1 MWINAKRIYGTIYL
15 RNMNNLRKN
24 LTFISRLVLTVFLFS
39 LLVVPMNI
47 QAETVYNGG
56 DNEGIKSLSEQI
68 KAKQDKIKE
77 LSDKIGEYDKSIKN
91 YRSQAVTLS
100 SQVNYLGA
108 RIVKTE
114 AEIELTES
122 QISENSL
129 QIQDTENKIRQNETN
144 TNNKKKVL
152 REFIQQMYQ
161 KDQTSELEI
170 ILGHDSVS
178 DYYNE
183 MRALS
188 ILQNKMNDGLKEL
201 KELKIELNKSMAELE
216 AKKASLK
223 NLKDKLEKNRESLDE
238 QIITKQNILSQTRN
252 SEVRFQSLLSSVKSE
267 QANINFE
274 IANLE
279 KVIRERLAKEG
290 AGKLEALGDATFNWP
305 VPNRGI
311 TAYFHDP
318 TYPFRYIFEHPAIDL
333 RSKQNSPLRASA
345 SGYVGRVKLNSSSS
359 YGYIMIIHADGF
371 STVYGHV
378 TKSYVKEDQFVTQ
391 GELIGQTGG
400 MPGTAGA
407 GRLSTGPH
415 LHFEIRKNGIPVNP
429 LNYLP

>member
-1 MWINAKRIYGTIYL
+1 MHKNNNPAKSLCSYGA
-15 RNMNNLRKN
+15 KN
-24 LTFISRLVLTVFLFS
+24 LTFISRFVLIVFFFN
-39 LLVVPMNI
+39 LLILPMNI
-47 QAETVYNGG
+47 QAETIYNGG
-56 DNEGIKSLSEQI
+56 DNKEIKSLSEQI

-100 SQVNYLGA
+100 SQVNYLEA
-108 RIVKTE
+108 RIIKTE

-122 QISENSL
+122 QISENAL

-144 TNNKKKVL
+144 INRQKKIL
-152 REFIQQMYQ
+152 QEFIQQMYQ

-188 ILQNKMNDGLKEL
+188 ILQNKMNDSLKDL
-201 KELKIELNKSMAELE
+201 KELKIELNKSIAELE
-216 AKKASLK
+216 AKKSSLK

-252 SEVRFQSLLSSVKSE
+252 SEIRFQSLLSSVKSE
-267 QANINFE
+267 QANINVE

-279 KVIRERLAKEG
+279 KAIRERLTKEG
-290 AGKLEALGDATFNWP
+290 PDKLKALGDATFNWP

-318 TYPFRYIFEHPAIDL
+318 TYPFRYIFEHPAIDI

-345 SGYVGRVKLNSSSS
+345 SGYVGRVRLDSSSR

-371 STVYGHV
+371 STVYGHI

-400 MPGTAGA
+400 MPGTTGA